1 MKFRV
6 FLLGVFLLLL
16 LPMTLLVAS
25 KSTEIRKRASSIGG
39 SFFTFQTA
47 PPSGSN
53 IYFDPF
59 DFLLENPTPVKIMVN
74 VPSNQIAFARI
85 VFTFDT
91 AKVRL
96 SSEIS
101 TSILLSTVVEK
112 TNMSTANTQ
121 GKAVIV
127 VAASPADIA
136 QSGNFELA
144 AFTVAP
150 APPQYSDPTELTF
163 SITDMQI
170 VDKLGTLVN
179 LTPTNAT
186 VRFTNVLPTNPPI
199 PSAVAQ
205 PSEIPIPSVSLFP
218 TEIPLPS
225 ATIVPSS
232 TIRPIMTDVPALQ
245 PTGEQEDENPEPSE
259 TEEEK
264 DKNGSPEG
272 SESGEKD
279 ESQPEWAGKPE
290 ETPCR
295 RVKTI
300 GCLNEMKDEIFG
312 RSRNRYADLNND
324 GKVNVKD
331 IIIWLFARRNRD

>member
-1 MKFRV
+1 M
-6 FLLGVFLLLL
+6 LLL

-199 PSAVAQ
+199 PSAVLQ
-205 PSEIPIPSVSLFP
+205 P

-225 ATIVPSS
+225 ATIVPPMTIVPSS